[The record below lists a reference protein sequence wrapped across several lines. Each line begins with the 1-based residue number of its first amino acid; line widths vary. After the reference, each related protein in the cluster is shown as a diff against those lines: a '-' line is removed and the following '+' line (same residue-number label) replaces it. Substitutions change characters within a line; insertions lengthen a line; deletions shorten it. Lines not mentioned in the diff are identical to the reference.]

1 MADTLL
7 GAVTSKGAAKDER
20 EAKRNPKWILH
31 FAVASNC
38 FIIKVFSPWSDFI
51 SLSYYRSRG
60 EERRRWTG
68 QVVINTQSGA

>member
-7 GAVTSKGAAKDER
+7 GAVTTKGAAKDER

-38 FIIKVFSPWSDFI
+38 FTIKVFSPWQI
-51 SLSYYRSRG
+51 SFHCPTIDLG
-60 EERRRWTG
+60 AKKEEDGRAKW
-68 QVVINTQSGA
+68 